1 MATYDSADLLALL
14 RSYTGTANQTAI
26 YSDATFYARL
36 AKAQNKVVSDIAAR
50 APQSLY
56 SKAAYGSYPT
66 CTTTDNQ
73 VFTFGT
79 DANGYAISPRGKV
92 GIYPSLASIPD
103 DPWTEGFDY
112 LNEGNQIRI
121 PNNRTYT
128 GTLYWRGITNPPDI
142 AASTQPVLNPE
153 DSRVLIVYE
162 AARSW
167 GLEGKRDPD
176 LASLMASEYK
186 TDFARYMLMW
196 RTAFR
201 SGGALGP
208 LVSSFAANA
217 SWVGGYG
224 SLGGG

>member
-1 MATYDSADLLALL
+1 MAKFRTLSGTVNATTQYPDASV
-14 RSYTGTANQTAI
+14 YT
-26 YSDATFYARL
+26 RL
-36 AKAQNKVVSDIAAR
+36 AEGQNKVVSDIAAR
-50 APQSLY
+50 VPQSLY

-142 AASTQPVLNPE
+142 AAATQPVLNPE
-153 DSRVLIVYE
+153 DARVLIVYE
-162 AARSW
+162 AVRAFA
-167 GLEGKRDPD
+167 LEGKRDPD
-176 LASLMASEYK
+176 LAALMASEYK
-186 TDFARYMLMW
+186 TDFARYALMW
-196 RTAFR
+196 RTQYR
-201 SGGALGP
+201 SGGALAP
-208 LVSSFAANA
+208 LVSSFASNA

-224 SLGGG
+224 TI